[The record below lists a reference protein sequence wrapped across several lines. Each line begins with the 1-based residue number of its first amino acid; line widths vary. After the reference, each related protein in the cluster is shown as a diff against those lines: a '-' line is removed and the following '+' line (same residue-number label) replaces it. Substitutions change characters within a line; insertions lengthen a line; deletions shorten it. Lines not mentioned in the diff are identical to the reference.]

1 MIETD
6 ALESS
11 MIAELSLPNN
21 NSTNNHIRLIQ
32 QKEPKLKS
40 VLLRISNR
48 YLELKRS
55 FREGETTRPAANKII
70 REVFMVELLKA
81 DPEDAPTKLE
91 ENDNLDPFVRLSQDQ
106 SELNRFNA
114 TQSQFL
120 KDLAEKGHV
129 MAYAPVLPLCKP
141 YLLRDKLT
149 AKGIKNSVFE
159 GYTIL
164 DRQLVVGIS
173 NLELTRKIN
182 AYRELNEGFTELQ
195 RLGKAAEKVSS
206 DSFRYY
212 EAIKA
217 MKAVALGL
225 VAQLDTVPSIAKLGE
240 SLKGAK
246 FLPQK
251 PETFEPVI
259 KAIWEIAKELK
270 EMRDQ
275 FDGPVTAEVI
285 YDKII
290 RSASKMVGKQLRA
303 VANPHLALG
312 ASWLWLI
319 SDKELGMITG
329 TALGGHC
336 SISKWGLA
344 FSK

>member
-6 ALESS
+6 ALESA

-32 QKEPKLKS
+32 QKEPKLKG

-70 REVFMVELLKA
+70 REVYMLELLKA
-81 DPEDAPTKLE
+81 DPADAPTKLE
-91 ENDNLDPFVRLSQDQ
+91 ENDNLDPFVRLSKDA
-106 SELNRFNA
+106 SELNRFTP

-120 KDLAEKGHV
+120 KDLAEKGNV
-129 MAYAPVLPLCKP
+129 MAYAPILPLCKP

-173 NLELTRKIN
+173 NVELTRKIN
-182 AYRELNEGFTELQ
+182 AYRDLNDGFTELQ
-195 RLGKAAEKVSS
+195 RLGKAAEKVSKEPL
-206 DSFRYY
+206 RYY

-217 MKAVALGL
+217 MKGVALGL
-225 VAQLDTVPSIAKLGE
+225 ASQLDTVASVSKLGAD
-240 SLKGAK
+240 LKGLK
-246 FLPQK
+246 FVPQK
-251 PETFEPVI
+251 QETYEPVV

-270 EMRDQ
+270 ELRDQ
-275 FDGPVTAEVI
+275 FDGPVTAESI
-285 YDKII
+285 YDRII
-290 RSASKMVGKQLRA
+290 KSASKMVGKQLRA
-303 VANPHLALG
+303 VANPHLALS

-329 TALGGHC
+329 AALGGHC